1 MNNLQNNQKN
11 YNFNN
16 KININQQKF
25 NIMLV
30 QLDIYIV
37 KY

>member
-25 NIMLV
+25 KIMLV

>member
-16 KININQQKF
+16 KISLNQWKF
-25 NIMLV
+25 KIMLV
-30 QLDIYIV
+30 QSDIYIV